1 LAWEHNLDQ
10 PSKKS
15 LRYTREIKQIECFC
29 GYKTIIN
36 EVQALWHKVFFLS
49 SIKRGIATCMTALTS
64 LPAYLD
70 LAKVIG
76 LGKSIQKH
84 LKVRDGGLGWT
95 DSQMV
100 LSFVLLIKSCWWRLC
115 KRISNIEFA

>member
-1 LAWEHNLDQ
+1 
-10 PSKKS
+10 
-15 LRYTREIKQIECFC
+15 
-29 GYKTIIN
+29 
-36 EVQALWHKVFFLS
+36 
-49 SIKRGIATCMTALTS
+49 MTALTS

-100 LSFVLLIKSCWWRLC
+100 LSFVLLIKSCW
-115 KRISNIEFA
+115 

>member
-1 LAWEHNLDQ
+1 
-10 PSKKS
+10 
-15 LRYTREIKQIECFC
+15 
-29 GYKTIIN
+29 
-36 EVQALWHKVFFLS
+36 VQALWHKVFFFQVLRWE
-49 SIKRGIATCMTALTS
+49 KATCMTALTS

-100 LSFVLLIKSCWWRLC
+100 LSLVLLLNLAGGDCVRGYQI
-115 KRISNIEFA
+115 

>member
-1 LAWEHNLDQ
+1 
-10 PSKKS
+10 
-15 LRYTREIKQIECFC
+15 
-29 GYKTIIN
+29 
-36 EVQALWHKVFFLS
+36 
-49 SIKRGIATCMTALTS
+49 MTALTS

-100 LSFVLLIKSCWWRLC
+100 LSLVLLIKSCWWRLC
-115 KRISNIEFA
+115 KRVSNIEFV